1 MGDSSSITIR
11 DADKLKGQHN
21 YYVWALKLR
30 AILRGENLWA
40 ISETVQNP
48 VVYPATIDGEA
59 MTEVQLRKRKATAT
73 RILTLAIN
81 DDLVDMVAAHADPAL
96 AWAALKTAFSAG
108 DQNKILTLMGQ
119 LQTIRLPEGGSVKDY
134 IKKARELKNQLASMG
149 ETFSDRALTQL
160 VLNGLPRSFE
170 STIQTLTYQTA
181 ALTFDQISLSLTA
194 KSYSQVLQA

>member
-21 YYVWALKLR
+21 YYVWSLKLR